1 MKPATSFCLTA
12 ASNRVT
18 VSSTEYLLG
27 LVITPSSAAC
37 AVAGPVHIANE
48 SAKLATSFLKL
59 IGIPNMLVSS
69 DRTQRPA
76 RGVKARRIPAERLKN
91 FKGLYAAAR
100 PLGTMATRL
109 YAAVVRFLQRAAAL
123 RPPSPL
129 HDKFALSCR
138 PRRCERRS
146 P

>member
-18 VSSTEYLLG
+18 VSFTEYLLG

-37 AVAGPVHIANE
+37 AVAGPVHIASE
-48 SAKLATSFLKL
+48 SAKLATRFLKL

-76 RGVKARRIPAERLKN
+76 RGVKARRDPSGEIENLRALD
-91 FKGLYAAAR
+91 GAR
-100 PLGTMATRL
+100 
-109 YAAVVRFLQRAAAL
+109 
-123 RPPSPL
+123 
-129 HDKFALSCR
+129 
-138 PRRCERRS
+138 
-146 P
+146 